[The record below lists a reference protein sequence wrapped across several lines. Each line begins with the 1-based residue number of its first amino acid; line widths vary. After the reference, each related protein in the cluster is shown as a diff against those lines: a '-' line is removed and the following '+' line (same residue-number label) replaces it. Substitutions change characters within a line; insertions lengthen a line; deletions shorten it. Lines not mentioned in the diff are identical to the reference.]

1 MHWHR
6 ICWSQRVVPH
16 RVNLLS
22 IRMIFWA
29 RDLNNFQAQ
38 VAFANF
44 KLKNVFQSQINSFGI
59 RFGCI
64 TTTSYKS
71 EQNLDWPLVFHPKK
85 FQAFAFSELFLAIN
99 FRNELTFRQKFIGY
113 TLLKYSPR
121 RRSLSRLSLQAVVI
135 WNLSEKLQIFM
146 TWKAEKRNLIARSH
160 KPSVALLFLLVRIV

>member
-1 MHWHR
+1 M
-6 ICWSQRVVPH
+6 PH

-71 EQNLDWPLVFHPKK
+71 EQNLD
-85 FQAFAFSELFLAIN
+85 
-99 FRNELTFRQKFIGY
+99 
-113 TLLKYSPR
+113 
-121 RRSLSRLSLQAVVI
+121 
-135 WNLSEKLQIFM
+135 
-146 TWKAEKRNLIARSH
+146 
-160 KPSVALLFLLVRIV
+160 

>member
-22 IRMIFWA
+22 IRMLFWA

-44 KLKNVFQSQINSFGI
+44 KFGI

-160 KPSVALLFLLVRIV
+160 KPSVALLFLLVRVV